1 MEPKVEYALQS
12 PDGEW
17 RVEIVKRGRT
27 QWYRL
32 VHGDSILDWLAQAT
46 LERTLHQAGVD
57 LADLVEVPEAQP
69 QTVRNDEHGVA

>member
-1 MEPKVEYALQS
+1 MEPKVEYALQT

-32 VHGDSILDWLAQAT
+32 LHGDSVFDWLAQAT
-46 LERTLHQAGVD
+46 LERMLHKAGVD
-57 LADLVEVPEAQP
+57 MADLVEAIDTYP
-69 QTVRNDEHGVA
+69 QAVHNDEHGAA